1 MSDTKI
7 TNDDLAIE
15 MAELTCLLA
24 QSCNEKESYFA
35 SQYGITPAE
44 FKCLKLFISDNSLS
58 IKEISSQMH
67 ITPGRITHILTSL
80 EKKGFITR
88 EADKSDKRNVIVT
101 LTEKSGPFIQNL
113 SKSHLQLHK
122 DILAAMEEDKRYELV
137 STLRNL
143 IKLLK
148 PYTHKR

>member
-1 MSDTKI
+1 MITTEI
-7 TNDDLAIE
+7 TNDELAIE
-15 MAELTCLLA
+15 MAELTCALA

-44 FKCLKLFISDNSLS
+44 FKCLKLFIADDSLS
-58 IKEISSQMH
+58 IKEISSQLN

-80 EKKGFITR
+80 ENKGYITR
-88 EADKSDKRNVIVT
+88 EADRNDKRNVIVS

-113 SKSHLQLHK
+113 SESHLKLHK
-122 DILAAMEEDKRYELV
+122 DILSAMQPEERKELIK
-137 STLRNL
+137 TLRNL

-148 PYTHKR
+148 PYTQKR